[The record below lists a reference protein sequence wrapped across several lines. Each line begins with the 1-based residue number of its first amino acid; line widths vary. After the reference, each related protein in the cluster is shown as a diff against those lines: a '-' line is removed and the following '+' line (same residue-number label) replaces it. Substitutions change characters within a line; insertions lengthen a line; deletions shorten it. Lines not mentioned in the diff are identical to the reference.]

1 MGAHSPSL
9 LAQGARAERIE
20 FLLLHEFKR
29 LGYLLPD
36 KLPDRVKNA
45 GKDGKDGK
53 GKGKKGKGRR
63 KPAYT
68 GGLVLEPKR
77 GLYDTSILLLDFNS
91 LYPSIIQEYNI
102 CFTTVDRELRG
113 IDGPV
118 KKEGDAGAAAAEGEE
133 AADEPDAEEETKV
146 PELPDPAVHADMGVL
161 PRVIRR
167 LVQRRRQVKQLI
179 KSERDAN
186 VKQQLDIRQ
195 KALKILA
202 NSMYGCLGFS
212 NSRFFAKPIAA
223 LVTQQGRDILHRTV
237 EMADA
242 MGYDVVYGDTD
253 SIMINTGVTDLAEVK
268 QIGNKVKREVNK
280 LYKLLEIDIDG
291 IYKSMLLL
299 KKKKYAALAAVEKA
313 DGTVVYEKE
322 AKGLDLV
329 RRDWCILSREAGHK
343 VLDFILS
350 GQARDDI
357 VSDIHSF
364 IGQLAT
370 DIRAGSLA
378 LEKFVITKG
387 LNKAPH
393 EYPDVNAQP
402 HLRVA
407 LAMMKAGKPV
417 NTGDHIPYVVCEGEG
432 SAAER
437 AYHPDEVRR
446 SNGAL
451 LVDVEWYLTQQLLP
465 PISRLC
471 EPIEGTS
478 SAALAEQMGLDPSK
492 FASSA
497 HKEEADQI
505 EYTASCYVRA
515 RGQKPVLSFPA
526 SPAVSPPCSWRPRTA
541 SATWRSWRSS
551 AARARTSSRWSPC
564 SSSRRGTP
572 GAASASSALCVPA
585 RLPRLLRAGLHLTRP
600 LPALL
605 QQCDDL
611 IDSSRLRNMLQLRLR
626 EHVRK
631 FASSRM
637 VCTDPMCGHTTRCM
651 PVVGPTCP
659 MSGCNSRLRPEYS
672 DSDLY
677 LQIMFYKSLFDL
689 TAARNQLERENE
701 RRRMSVRALSAPSA
715 GLPCS
720 TPPPSLAP
728 QEPPQPEKTVPMIG
742 RAKADKNHDADPV
755 AEALHELHTC
765 VERVLE
771 ESAYHHVDT
780 GSIFLGVMREQRPA
794 NL

>member
-1 MGAHSPSL
+1 MGADPEGVCAPL
-9 LAQGARAERIE
+9 PLPIPRTPALNARRPQGARAERIE
-20 FLLLHEFKR
+20 YLLLHEFKR

-36 KLPDRVKNA
+36 KLPERVKSQ
-45 GKDGKDGK
+45 GKDGK
-53 GKGKKGKGRR
+53 GGGKGKKSKARR

-113 IDGPV
+113 IDGPAA
-118 KKEGDAGAAAAEGEE
+118 KQGGEAGAAAAAAGDGEE
-133 AADEPDAEEETKV
+133 EGVEPDVEEMKV

-179 KSERDAN
+179 KSEKDAT

-237 EMADA
+237 EMANA

-299 KKKKYAALAAVEKA
+299 KKKKYAALAAVEKS
-313 DGTVVYEKE
+313 DGSVVYEKE

-350 GQARDDI
+350 GQSRDDI
-357 VSDIHSF
+357 VADIHSF
-364 IGQLAT
+364 ISQLAT

-437 AYHPDEVRR
+437 AYHPEEVRR

-451 LVDVEWYLTQQLLP
+451 LVDVEWYLSQQLLP

-478 SAALAEQMGLDPSK
+478 ASALAEQMGLDPSK
-492 FASSA
+492 FSRGA
-497 HKEEADQI
+497 HKDEVDQF

-515 RGQKPVLSFPA
+515 TARLPAVPSLA
-526 SPAVSPPCSWRPRTA
+526 SPGPGSVAPQLEDKDRFRNVEKLEVKCGACGHKFALESLFEFETGDHKGRISIVCQVRVCPTCVRHLCPGAHTV
-541 SATWRSWRSS
+541 
-551 AARARTSSRWSPC
+551 TSSR
-564 SSSRRGTP
+564 R
-572 GAASASSALCVPA
+572 SA
-585 RLPRLLRAGLHLTRP
+585 T
-600 LPALL
+600 
-605 QQCDDL
+605 
-611 IDSSRLRNMLQLRLR
+611 N
-626 EHVRK
+626 
-631 FASSRM
+631 
-637 VCTDPMCGHTTRCM
+637 
-651 PVVGPTCP
+651 
-659 MSGCNSRLRPEYS
+659 
-672 DSDLY
+672 
-677 LQIMFYKSLFDL
+677 
-689 TAARNQLERENE
+689 
-701 RRRMSVRALSAPSA
+701 
-715 GLPCS
+715 
-720 TPPPSLAP
+720 
-728 QEPPQPEKTVPMIG
+728 
-742 RAKADKNHDADPV
+742 
-755 AEALHELHTC
+755 
-765 VERVLE
+765 
-771 ESAYHHVDT
+771 
-780 GSIFLGVMREQRPA
+780 
-794 NL
+794 